1 MMRPQ
6 TGFPLPETV
15 QPRQA
20 DILDLARHTG
30 RVHVEQL
37 ARQFDVTPQTIRKD
51 LNELCER
58 GLLQRVHGGA
68 VVASATVN
76 VGYEARRNLAAEEK
90 QRIGRA
96 AASLIPDR
104 CSILI
109 NIGTTTEQVAMAL
122 RTKAGLLIIT
132 NNINVVNILYGYPEI
147 QTIVAGGLVRHADGG
162 IVGEAAV
169 DFIKQFKVDHAIIG
183 TSAID
188 ADGSL
193 LDYDYREVKVAQAI
207 IDNARSTI
215 LVADAMKF
223 ERSAPVR
230 IGHLSQLDCF
240 VTDKPLPPR
249 LAGLCRDNDVQVVVT
264 DEAAPED

>member
-1 MMRPQ
+1 MLSEP
-6 TGFPLPETV
+6 GFLPSEAV

-20 DILDLARHTG
+20 DILAVARHTG

-37 ARQFDVTPQTIRKD
+37 ARQFEVTPQTIRKD
-51 LNELCER
+51 LNDLCER

-68 VVASATVN
+68 VIASGIVN
-76 VGYEARRNLAAEEK
+76 VGYEARRNLAAAEK

-122 RTKAGLLIIT
+122 RSKVGLLVIT
-132 NNINVVNILYGYPEI
+132 NNINVVNILYGYSEI
-147 QTIVAGGLVRHADGG
+147 ETIVAGGLVRHADGG
-162 IVGEAAV
+162 IVGEQAV

-207 IDNARSTI
+207 IDNTRSTI
-215 LVADAMKF
+215 LVADAMKL

-230 IGHLSQLDCF
+230 IGHLSQMDCF
-240 VTDKPLPPR
+240 VTDRPLPER
-249 LAGLCRDNDVQVVVT
+249 LDELCRDNDVQVVVA
-264 DEAAPED
+264 DETQTEP